1 MRTEQLR
8 EVIRDRGPFVSVYLD
23 ASHDTEDALTRNELR
38 WRAAESRLSE
48 IGADQATIDATKQ
61 AMLDRP
67 AVGQAGRAVIAAHG
81 EVLLTEDFPVPPAV
95 DVVRYSPLPYLLP
108 LLSSFE
114 SPVPHVIVL
123 ADKTG
128 ARFRAVDADGAEHRI
143 EEPVEGNAKEIAEQT
158 ARLADRVNA
167 ELVVVAGTIAT
178 RTAVQHDLP
187 QHVRELAV
195 ELDVNSAHTDLDAPD
210 VTGGVTRFIAQRQ
223 AERDEVALERLHV
236 GSAHGRACEGLARV
250 TEALR
255 AGAVET
261 VLVTDPAL
269 AGRTVWIGADP
280 SLVSTDAAELAESGE
295 ETTERRADEAV
306 PAAALVTAADVLVL
320 TGAATVTDGVA
331 ALLRF

>member
-195 ELDVNSAHTDLDAPD
+195 EL
-210 VTGGVTRFIAQRQ
+210 
-223 AERDEVALERLHV
+223 
-236 GSAHGRACEGLARV
+236 
-250 TEALR
+250 
-255 AGAVET
+255 
-261 VLVTDPAL
+261 
-269 AGRTVWIGADP
+269 
-280 SLVSTDAAELAESGE
+280 
-295 ETTERRADEAV
+295 
-306 PAAALVTAADVLVL
+306 
-320 TGAATVTDGVA
+320 
-331 ALLRF
+331 